1 MFKKISDFA
10 TRLKYYRTQKDL
22 TLAEMESLTKVPN
35 QTLSRYELN
44 QRVPKYDVAVKI
56 AESLGVNPLWLLGYD
71 VGMYSDIDLN
81 NYDNVYPLKTK
92 KVRLLGAIACGE
104 PMWVDEQY
112 GEYVIVN
119 GDVAADFALRCQGDS
134 MIGARIYDGDIVFI
148 RQQPQV
154 ENGEIAAVVIDE
166 TATLKRVYRYD
177 DYISL
182 NAENPAYPPII
193 LREGD
198 ADEIRILGKAIA
210 FQSYVR

>member
-1 MFKKISDFA
+1 MEFKDILKSRRLELSLSLLDIAKAVGVSEGTVSRWESGDIADLKRSRIAALAKILQISPA
-10 TRLKYYRTQKDL
+10 VIVTGEY
-22 TLAEMESLTKVPN
+22 ES
-35 QTLSRYELN
+35 
-44 QRVPKYDVAVKI
+44 
-56 AESLGVNPLWLLGYD
+56 VNENVD
-71 VGMYSDIDLN
+71 NVN
-81 NYDNVYPLKTK
+81 FNYDNVYPLQTK
-92 KVRLLGAIACGE
+92 RVPLVGAIACGE

-148 RQQPQV
+148 RKQPQV

-177 DYISL
+177 DYLSL

-198 ADEIRILGKAIA
+198 AEEIRILGKAIA
-210 FQSYVR
+210 FQSFIR